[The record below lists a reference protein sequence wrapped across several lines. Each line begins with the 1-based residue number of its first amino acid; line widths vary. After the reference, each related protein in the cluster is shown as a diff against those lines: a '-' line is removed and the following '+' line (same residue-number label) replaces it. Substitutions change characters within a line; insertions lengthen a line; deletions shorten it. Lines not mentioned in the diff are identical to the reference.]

1 MTRSFKK
8 NNIKACVFDS
18 YGTLFDAHSA
28 FRQFDEKSPEKI
40 ERCEM
45 KLSPVKWFGYL
56 SLCALLLFS
65 CSGTGTQITQKQVED
80 AYKGKPVSDI
90 LVIAITGNE
99 HNRRVFEKKFVSQ
112 LKLVGI
118 DAVSS
123 EEAMPMPADL
133 ELKKEDILKAV
144 DQYENDAV
152 IITHLIGKE
161 EKDVFTRGGSPHGG
175 FYGFYRSRYSYAHDP
190 GYSSTSTT
198 VRLETGLYDVKT
210 EKLIWSGKSDTW
222 SNEAKDQIIND
233 VIKAV
238 ITELKNNKL
247 IAPK

>member
-1 MTRSFKK
+1 VCSKEAIFYVVSHGNQQLNAFTDWRNLMK
-8 NNIKACVFDS
+8 NELIN
-18 YGTLFDAHSA
+18 
-28 FRQFDEKSPEKI
+28 
-40 ERCEM
+40 
-45 KLSPVKWFGYL
+45 WFGYL
-56 SLCALLLFS
+56 SMIALLFVS
-65 CSGTGTQITQKQVED
+65 CSGTGTELTQKRID
-80 AYKGKPVSDI
+80 DSYKGRPVSDI

-99 HNRRVFEKKFVSQ
+99 HNRRTFEKKFVSQ
-112 LKLVGI
+112 LKSVGV

-133 ELKKEDILKAV
+133 QLKKETILNAV
-144 DQYENDAV
+144 QQHENDAV

-161 EKDVFTRGGSPHGG
+161 EKDIYTRGGSPHGG

-198 VRLETGLYDVKT
+198 VRLQTNLYDVKT
-210 EKLIWSGKSDTW
+210 EKLIWSGKSNSW

-238 ITELKNNKL
+238 ITDLYNNKL